1 MKKKD
6 KILNLIA
13 PLISILCIVIL
24 WVTLALLVDNQYL
37 MPDFFSTVRECFRLF
52 TIGEFY
58 YALFGTLL
66 RSIIAFL
73 VAFILAVILA
83 VLTFKLPKLSKYIA
97 PIISIIRV
105 LPTIAIVLIVLVWTS
120 SFIAPIIVTFLVVF
134 PTLYLNV
141 KNALDGVEKDQL
153 EMLKVFNVDKKVAL
167 KKVVFPQIAPP
178 ILLAMGAGLALNL
191 KLMVAA
197 EVLSYTVNSIGN
209 LLQLSKVYDQM
220 VTMMALVL
228 VTVIIGLLIEGLFS
242 YFSKKVGKW
251 Q

>member
-1 MKKKD
+1 MKNNNRL
-6 KILNLIA
+6 LNLIT

-24 WVTLALLVDNQYL
+24 WIILALLVNNRYL
-37 MPDFFSTVRECFRLF
+37 MPGFFTTVKECFRLF

-58 YALFGTLL
+58 HALFGTLL
-66 RSIIAFL
+66 RSVIAFL
-73 VAFILAVILA
+73 ISFILAVCLA
-83 VLTFKLPKLSKYIA
+83 VLTYKKPKLARCIA

-141 KNALDGVEKDQL
+141 KNALDGVDKEQL
-153 EMLKVFNVDKKVAL
+153 EMLKVFRVEKKQVL
-167 KKVVFPQIAPP
+167 KRVVFPQIAPP
-178 ILLAMGAGLALNL
+178 IILAIGAGLALNI

-209 LLQLSKVYDQM
+209 LLQLSKIYDQM
-220 VTMMALVL
+220 ATMMALVL
-228 VTVIIGLLIEGLFS
+228 VTVIIGLLIEWLFV
-242 YFSKKVGKW
+242 FISKKVGKW